1 MLRTT
6 RDDNRSSTL
15 AEGEGWTLLASR
27 WNRGADVTVTATSAE
42 LAEKVLG
49 QATDGARDEPEPQP
63 DNVTM
68 GFWYVSPTR
77 GPHRTTRRIA
87 AGAWDEVRPNYTAP
101 VADAMGRLMKVTP
114 DDIAG
119 RLLLL
124 HGPPGT
130 GKTSA
135 LRTLARSWRDWCQV
149 DCVLDPER
157 LFSDVGYLMDIAIG
171 EDDGTEK
178 GRWRLLL
185 LEDCDELIRGEAKHT
200 AGQALSRL
208 LNLTD
213 GLLGQGRNVLVGVTT
228 NEDLERLHP
237 AVVRPG
243 RCLARIEVGPLT
255 RQESVAWL
263 GTDEGVGREGN
274 SPGRAVRA
282 APGHRPRVGAEAGH
296 GGGRG
301 AVSLTPCH
309 GLRPPTPG
317 PQLYGL
323 RVYGFTVTGLRLRGS
338 VPVRGPHRVLGQRQ
352 GLLPGQAESLGGLG
366 VLLCGGRG
374 PLLGRSPGGRDE
386 RSVTPPGL
394 DHSVRLQ
401 GPVGL
406 GDGVG
411 GEAQLLGEAAY
422 GREPV
427 ADGQRAGTGQFGDPV
442 TQLLVRGDAG
452 VRVEDDL
459 LSHGPIVPHPW
470 KKGRRSGR
478 GCAYGPPHDC
488 DRA

>member
-1 MLRTT
+1 MPKIGVLCFRPPPEVQRALLRTSLSPCET
-6 RDDNRSSTL
+6 RVHGVAPCRIMGAMPDSPESALPIRLTVDDSDSPSDVVDALFLGRFATGEQPYSHSSSLDRVKADATLLPPDATVLRAARDDDRSATL

-27 WNRGADVTVTATSAE
+27 WNRGADVTVTATTPE
-42 LAEKVLG
+42 LAERILG
-49 QATDGARDEPEPQP
+49 RATDGAQDEPEPQP

-68 GFWYVSPTR
+68 GFWYVSPRR
-77 GPHRTTRRIA
+77 GPYRTTRRIT
-87 AGAWDEVRPNYTAP
+87 AGSWDEVRPNYTAP

-157 LFSDVGYLMDIAIG
+157 LFNDVGYLMDIAIG
-171 EDDGTEK
+171 EDDGTAK

-185 LEDCDELIRGEAKHT
+185 LEDCDELIRGEARHT

-274 SPGRAVRA
+274 SL
-282 APGHRPRVGAEAGH
+282 AELYALR
-296 GGGRG
+296 RG
-301 AVSLTPCH
+301 I
-309 GLRPPTPG
+309 G
-317 PQLYGL
+317 PA
-323 RVYGFTVTGLRLRGS
+323 S
-338 VPVRGPHRVLGQRQ
+338 VPKQ
-352 GLLPGQAESLGGLG
+352 
-366 VLLCGGRG
+366 
-374 PLLGRSPGGRDE
+374 
-386 RSVTPPGL
+386 
-394 DHSVRLQ
+394 
-401 GPVGL
+401 
-406 GDGVG
+406 
-411 GEAQLLGEAAY
+411 
-422 GREPV
+422 
-427 ADGQRAGTGQFGDPV
+427 
-442 TQLLVRGDAG
+442 DAG
-452 VRVEDDL
+452 ADAGL
-459 LSHGPIVPHPW
+459 YL
-470 KKGRRSGR
+470 
-478 GCAYGPPHDC
+478 
-488 DRA
+488 